1 MIKKIIN
8 KLIIEEYKEKCLV
21 FSIISGILL
30 AFSFER
36 YNLYPLAWIA
46 FVPLIYCIYKNNFKL
61 SLLYG
66 FVAGITYSVI
76 STDWMF
82 LFLFKNTK
90 SFIDSF
96 IVSVWMWLYLSVYI
110 CVWAGIVNLTKKL
123 KNIYT
128 LFFMSGLWV
137 LLEYTRNYILSG
149 FPINLLGY
157 SQFKFLSIIQ
167 ISDIFGVYGI
177 SFLIISINS
186 LLFYWMYNKDKKYL
200 IISLIIMVSI
210 FGYGKLRINQFNNM
224 KYDTELK
231 VGVVQPNIPQ
241 KRKKSE
247 EHRKQILKI
256 LGAGAASFGNSNLDI
271 LLYPETVLPKK
282 MEKDFR
288 VRRVVKLIAKYSDI
302 TLIGGKFDQERRT
315 FNTMFVLSN
324 NGQIIHRYKKKH
336 LVLFGEYIPFEGF
349 LSELF
354 KRIDLADSL
363 NRSKD
368 LEVYDTG
375 KCVLGINICSENYY
389 PYLSRELVL
398 KGATLLTTHAN
409 DAWCDGLSYPY
420 QHFAMNIFR
429 AIENRKYL
437 IACANTGISGVI
449 APTGKI
455 IKQTKNKEHVC
466 FEETVYTNKY
476 ITIYDRIG
484 DSLVL
489 FCVLYVFSVFVFFVY
504 GYIKRRKDLIKISK

>member
-8 KLIIEEYKEKCLV
+8 KLIIEEYKEKCLA
-21 FSIISGILL
+21 FSIISGMLL
-30 AFSFER
+30 ALSFER
-36 YNLYPLAWIA
+36 YNLYPFAWIA
-46 FVPLIYCIYKNNFKL
+46 FIPLIYCIYKNNFKV

-66 FVAGITYSVI
+66 FVTGITYSVI

-82 LFLFKNTK
+82 LFLLKNTK

-96 IVSVWMWLYLSVYI
+96 VVSVWMWLYLSVYI
-110 CVWAGIVNLTKKL
+110 CVWAGVVNLIKKL
-123 KNIYT
+123 RIIYVL
-128 LFFMSGLWV
+128 LFMASLWV
-137 LLEYTRNYILSG
+137 FLEYTRNYILSG

-177 SFLIISINS
+177 SFAIILINS
-186 LLFYWMYNKDKKYL
+186 LLFYWIYNKDKKYL
-200 IISLIIMVSI
+200 IISLIMLLI
-210 FGYGKLRINQFNNM
+210 FFVYGKARINQFNNM

-241 KRKKSE
+241 RRKKSE
-247 EHRKQILKI
+247 EYRKQILKI
-256 LGAGAASFGNSNLDI
+256 LGSGAASFENRNLDI

-282 MEKDFR
+282 LEKDVR
-288 VRRVVKLIAKYSDI
+288 VRRVINLIAKYSNI
-302 TLIGGKFDQERRT
+302 TLIGGKFDQGRRT
-315 FNTMFVLSN
+315 YNSIFVLDNS
-324 NGQIIHRYKKKH
+324 GKVMHRYKKKH

-349 LSELF
+349 LAELF
-354 KRIDLADSL
+354 KRIDLSDSL
-363 NRSKD
+363 NRSD
-368 LEVYDTG
+368 ELEVYDTD

-437 IACANTGISGVI
+437 VACANTGISGVI
-449 APTGKI
+449 APTGRI
-455 IKQTKNKEHVC
+455 VKQTKNKEHVC
-466 FEETVYTNKY
+466 FEENVYTNKY
-476 ITIYDRIG
+476 ITVYDKIG
-484 DSLVL
+484 DLLVL
-489 FCVLYVFSVFVFFVY
+489 LCTLYVLSIVIFFIH
-504 GYIKRRKDLIKISK
+504 GYIKKRKK